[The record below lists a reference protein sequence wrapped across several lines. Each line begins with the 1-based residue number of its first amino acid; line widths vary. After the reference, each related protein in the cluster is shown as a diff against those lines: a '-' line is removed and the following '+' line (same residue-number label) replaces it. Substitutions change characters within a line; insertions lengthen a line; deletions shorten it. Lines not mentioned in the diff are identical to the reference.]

1 MKLKFYKHIDL
12 MIEIKTDEEQ
22 FEEFDPDWLYLRV
35 IKYVEGDEYDF
46 SKQSQFPT
54 QMIRVNKKTD
64 LVKKID
70 QMVAE
75 MFDIPE
81 DRVVILLRNEN
92 VSGTI
97 VNPELYNMEWRKNRI
112 I

>member
-1 MKLKFYKHIDL
+1 
-12 MIEIKTDEEQ
+12 
-22 FEEFDPDWLYLRV
+22 
-35 IKYVEGDEYDF
+35 
-46 SKQSQFPT
+46 
-54 QMIRVNKKTD
+54 
-64 LVKKID
+64 
-70 QMVAE
+70 MVAE